1 MGLSSIVDSTCMP
14 RRPKTFGEDFVG
26 FSDGVEVG
34 VRTDGSPAGL
44 EEWEVDDV
52 SVAARLL
59 MEGAAVS
66 HVRDHKQ
73 VS

>member
-1 MGLSSIVDSTCMP
+1 M
-14 RRPKTFGEDFVG
+14 
-26 FSDGVEVG
+26 EVG

-59 MEGAAVS
+59 MERAAVS
-66 HVRDHKQ
+66 YVRAYKE
-73 VS
+73 VSWCLQMRARWWLTELDV